1 MAEDQSSESV
11 EGLEA
16 LPFEELRHR
25 AFRLAEHR
33 RDIHFFWDL
42 IEHLHSASELAT
54 EDASAGNIT
63 GSLEETLALVREL
76 VYGDVS
82 DDEAALLRAHFI
94 DYLRRH
100 PSA

>member
-1 MAEDQSSESV
+1 MADVENESV
-11 EGLEA
+11 EELDA
-16 LPFEELRHR
+16 LPFDELRHR

-33 RDIHFFWDL
+33 LDIHFFWDL
-42 IEHLHSASELAT
+42 IEHLHSSSELAT

-63 GSLEETLALVREL
+63 GSFEETLALVREL

-82 DDEAALLRAHFI
+82 EDEQALLRARFI

-100 PSA
+100 A